1 MPTHTTLGGRTIEF
15 PEPTAEVAAF
25 LSRVRAAAEDA
36 TVSRDAMISLVYGP
50 DNPIHD
56 PGVLPGRAM
65 VTPEVWA
72 NPVYHVL
79 ADLVG
84 VKEVRLGLVDLT
96 KAHAAFTVDVPTAA
110 KELGVSVQAVR
121 LAVEDRRL
129 SAIYDRGQWWIHPN
143 SLASFRL
150 SRAGKGKPGP
160 AAKPKATPAT
170 AAAAV
175 VARVGSSAGASLS
188 VRVVGG
194 ELAAERKEGNAVVG
208 RFPAGWKRAVV
219 RTTSS
224 RGTRAVE
231 VEPSPGSVEAIEHGS
246 LYVRGAF
253 KIVAKHN
260 TTAAANAAWRTMGK
274 DEIAG

>member
-15 PEPTAEVAAF
+15 PEPTAAVAAF
-25 LSRVRAAAEDA
+25 LTRVRAAAEDES
-36 TVSRDAMISLVYGP
+36 VNRDAMISLVYGP
-50 DNPIHD
+50 ENPILD

-72 NPVYHVL
+72 NPVYHIL

-84 VKEVRLGLVDLT
+84 VKEVRLGLVDIE
-96 KAHAAFTVDVPTAA
+96 KVHAGFTVDVPTAA

-129 SAIYDRGQWWIHPN
+129 SAIYNRGQWWIHPN

-150 SRAGKGKPGP
+150 SRTGKGKPGP
-160 AAKPKATPAT
+160 AAKPT
-170 AAAAV
+170 AV
-175 VARVGSSAGASLS
+175 VARVGSAPGASLA
-188 VRVVGG
+188 VRIDAGDLVVDH
-194 ELAAERKEGNAVVG
+194 KEGNTPVG
-208 RFPAGWKRAVV
+208 HFPAGWKLAVV

-231 VEPSPGSVEAIEHGS
+231 VEPSPGSTEAIEHGG

-253 KIVAKHN
+253 KIVSKHN
-260 TTAAANAAWRTMGK
+260 TTAAANAAWRSADRKG
-274 DEIAG
+274 EANASHV